1 MFFNKRMGESWLY
14 QQNPVW
20 IIAPSFI
27 HSSQS
32 PMLHL
37 EQILDKDPEA
47 AP

>member
-27 HSSQS
+27 HISQS

-37 EQILDKDPEA
+37 EQIVEKNPEA